1 MNHLIRKRLGPTR
14 VFLYILFISMLLAV
28 SVTTAASAYI
38 ITATAVGPGSI
49 EPGSATVNLGGSA
62 TFDIIPNS
70 GYHSEM
76 TLDDKVV
83 VPNQKYTLQNVNADH
98 RISVTFVQDIGHLPV
113 NSEPTGASIYIDGD
127 TVGLTPNTCDVPVGS
142 HELRLAHTGYK
153 DFTTTVT
160 INKGNNPNLDYT
172 LSPQDATSTPITV
185 SSTPS
190 GASVNLDG
198 INMGTTPLSIH
209 SVSYGTHTMR
219 LTYPGYQD
227 SSNRVDV
234 SETSNAYEYT
244 LTPTGQVSIVAPE
257 STAVTNPTPTFGTSP
272 TNTRANVPGNTNI
285 LGIQPPAMLLPLT
298 LIIFLFIALI
308 PLIPILAHD
317 YLWLG
322 HLSFSQSLNIRA
334 GVAIGHVACG
344 AGLLFVISRM
354 IPLLLILTN
363 PRTFPLLF
371 IALILVAYLII
382 SAFILAIES
391 LQSRPLRWT
400 MRVHGVIGV
409 ITLVVTPVLLFL
421 FARGEVMAILVTI
434 VAAPV
439 SAFLALWQDHTLV
452 FHQRQ
457 MSTHSTFPGF
467 HKIQGFG
474 MPAAGEDTKSLTNTR
489 KKTNKQQLYNEL
501 EDEYGFPPA
510 TCHSLVQLMN
520 EFVEDNYGNLRNDIH
535 IIYHAVRSDEPPEK
549 PLDCLRLI
557 PVLLTISQPDDA
569 DILRSQ
575 GISGL
580 RKHKLQRLSKE
591 AYDHGGQFLQE
602 DLALLLTTSIRTIQR
617 DIKELREQGIEIP
630 TRV

>member
-1 MNHLIRKRLGPTR
+1 MLA
-14 VFLYILFISMLLAV
+14 ISI
-28 SVTTAASAYI
+28 TTAASAYT
-38 ITATAVGPGSI
+38 ITATAVGHGTI
-49 EPGSATVNLGGSA
+49 EPSGMVTINPGDNSPPFWITP
-62 TFDIIPNS
+62 DS
-70 GYHSEM
+70 GYRSVM
-76 TLDDKVV
+76 TIDGAVV
-83 VPNQKYTLQNVNADH
+83 AGSQGYTFINVNSDH
-98 RISVTFVQDIGHLPV
+98 ALSVTFAPDTGSLSV
-113 NSEPTGASIYIDGD
+113 NSYPVGAIIYIDRVN
-127 TVGLTPNTCDVPVGS
+127 VGLTPEMVEVLVGT
-142 HELRLAHTGYK
+142 HELRLVLAGYN
-153 DFTTTVT
+153 DYTTTVT
-160 INKGNNPNLDYT
+160 MEKGKTTKVDRNLVQQI
-172 LSPQDATSTPITV
+172 PTPTTTTPVSV

-257 STAVTNPTPTFGTSP
+257 STAVTNPTPTIGTSSP
-272 TNTRANVPGNTNI
+272 NTRANVPGNTNI

-317 YLWLG
+317 YPGLG

-457 MSTHSTFPGF
+457 MSTLSTFPGF
-467 HKIQGFG
+467 HKIQEFG

-489 KKTNKQQLYNEL
+489 EKTNKQQLYNEL